1 MYVSITGL
9 KTKNIFSW
17 FKFWLLAIPA
27 FRGAQKA
34 KGIIFCETKKVKNY
48 HHTLTVWESKNDMLN
63 YKKSSSHI
71 KAMRLFK
78 SIATGKIYSYKT
90 NLIPSRD
97 EALVRFNNEAYEVLY
112 KRN

>member
-71 KAMRLFK
+71 KAMQSFNN
-78 SIATGKIYSYKT
+78 IATGKIYSYET
-90 NLIPSRD
+90 NLMPSWD
-97 EALVRFNNEAYEVLY
+97 EALEKFNNEVYEV
-112 KRN
+112 

>member
-1 MYVSITGL
+1 M
-9 KTKNIFSW
+9 
-17 FKFWLLAIPA
+17 AIPA

-48 HHTLTVWESKNDMLN
+48 HHTLTVWESKNDMTN
-63 YKKSSSHI
+63 CKKSSSHI
-71 KAMRLFK
+71 KAMRSFK
-78 SIATGKIYSYKT
+78 SIATGKIYRCET
-90 NLIPSRD
+90 NLISSWD

>member
-27 FRGAQKA
+27 FRVAQKA
-34 KGIIFCETKKVKNY
+34 KGIIFCETKKVKYY

-63 YKKSSSHI
+63 CKKSCCHI
-71 KAMRLFK
+71 KAMQSFNN
-78 SIATGKIYSYKT
+78 IATDKIYSHEI
-90 NLIPSRD
+90 NLIPSWD
-97 EALVRFNNEAYEVLY
+97 EALERFNNEAHEV
-112 KRN
+112 

>member
-27 FRGAQKA
+27 FRGAQKV
-34 KGIIFCETKKVKNY
+34 KGIIFCETKKAKNY

-71 KAMRLFK
+71 KAMQSFNN
-78 SIATGKIYSYKT
+78 IATGKICSYKS
-90 NLIPSRD
+90 NLIPSWD
-97 EALVRFNNEAYEVLY
+97 EAFERFNNEVHEV
-112 KRN
+112 